1 MNKSKIKVAN
11 EIKHITYDDAIN
23 DLVILYE
30 NKNMSYINIKNKH
43 YGNKLL
49 DYYFFPYRLNTIT
62 KKHITFYEFYFKK
75 LYDEHGNFKTFLK
88 YAENKYKTYNFVN
101 IVYDFFR
108 LYYGSVSQFSPLIA
122 SSIYNMFKPTCI
134 IDPCAGWGGR
144 LLGAMVNDDIKYIG
158 FDTNTNLKKPYKEL
172 INMLNVKD
180 GSLF

>member
-75 LYDEHGNFKTFLK
+75 LYNEHGNFKTFLK
-88 YAENKYKTYNFVN
+88 YAEKN
-101 IVYDFFR
+101 IKLTILLI
-108 LYYGSVSQFSPLIA
+108 LYMISFGYI
-122 SSIYNMFKPTCI
+122 M
-134 IDPCAGWGGR
+134 GR
-144 LLGAMVNDDIKYIG
+144 YH
-158 FDTNTNLKKPYKEL
+158 NL
-172 INMLNVKD
+172 VH
-180 GSLF
+180 